1 MMRHI
6 RSRSA
11 GGTSSAGFTL
21 IELLVVIAIIA
32 ILAAILFPV
41 FAQAR
46 AKARQASCASN
57 LRQIGMAAI
66 QYSIDWD
73 GPILRTAS
81 GTTNAAINV
90 NIFNEPVPSRGFGE
104 AYYWQTFWLPYVKS
118 ADLFKC
124 PAMAN
129 DFRTVPRYTRTTG
142 GQPLRE
148 VWTGYSINYE
158 GLCKNRAPNFI
169 GDARFD
175 LQPTPAETFLVMDGW
190 SVSLAV
196 DGADNPRRFFGCGTL
211 GGGDDVGL
219 GYNLAKGDTRRGDRH
234 SGFHNV
240 VYCDGHVKAVPGAKL
255 WKELVLSGQDSKF
268 TGYRMDAG
276 DCSDRSNYPQ

>member
-1 MMRHI
+1 MGCI
-6 RSRSA
+6 RVRRA
-11 GGTSSAGFTL
+11 GSTTSPAAFTL

-46 AKARQASCASN
+46 AKARQASCLSN
-57 LRQIGMAAI
+57 VRQIGLAAI
-66 QYSIDWD
+66 QYASDWD
-73 GPILRTAS
+73 GHILRPAA
-81 GTTNAAINV
+81 GVTNAAININV
-90 NIFNEPVPSRGFGE
+90 FNEPVPQRGYGE
-104 AYYWQTFWLPYVKS
+104 AYYWQTFWIPYVKNS
-118 ADLFKC
+118 GIFVC
-124 PAMAN
+124 PGYAA
-129 DFRTVPRYTRTTG
+129 DFRTAPRYTRTTG

-148 VWTGYSINYE
+148 VWAGYSINYE
-158 GLCKNRAPNFI
+158 GLCKNRAPNYVGI
-169 GDARFD
+169 FD
-175 LQPTPAETFLVMDGW
+175 LQPTPAETFLIMDGW

-196 DGADNPRRFFGCGTL
+196 DGADNPRRWFGCGAL

-219 GYNLAKGDTRRGDRH
+219 GYNLPKGDTRRGDRH

-240 VYCDGHVKAVPGAKL
+240 VYCDGHAKAVPGAKL

-276 DCSDRSNYPQ
+276 DCADRSNYPQ